1 MIQCVNPFLVSIAGI
16 SSSFDGEI
24 AAPRPPL
31 NRYTS
36 YHLEMHR
43 DDVSFD
49 KETHDDDAED
59 EFNYQV

>member
-1 MIQCVNPFLVSIAGI
+1 MI
-16 SSSFDGEI
+16 SSSFNGEI
-24 AAPRPPL
+24 AAQRPPL

-36 YHLEMHR
+36 YRLEIHR

-49 KETHDDDAED
+49 KENHDEDAED